1 MVWNM
6 RVRIGPYHVIRG
18 EVSGAFADLGVL
30 IPLEAGLIAVNGLN
44 PTATLL
50 GVGIAYIAA
59 GWYFRLPMPVQP
71 LKAFS
76 VIAIAQALSPSVI
89 AAGALQMSLFLFLL
103 GSTRAVEYLTR
114 AVPLP
119 VVRGVQFALGIV
131 LIRNSLGMVLSK
143 PFLVGG
149 DGQRYVGLAGLEM
162 SASLLLG
169 IVCLVLLLLLLWR
182 SWFPGS
188 ALVVVLGVLVGIAV
202 VGKDVQF
209 ALGPV
214 PIGLDLPRLTD
225 FPLALVVLVIP
236 QLPLTLT
243 NSVIATVDTARTY
256 YGPGA
261 ARVTP
266 VRTTISVALG
276 NLWAGLAG
284 GLPICHGSG
293 GLTAHYRMG
302 ARTPAAT
309 AVTGVVLISVALLF
323 GRSALE
329 VRNLMP
335 YAVLGVLLL
344 YVGLQHLLL
353 GLKVKEPRHLVVVAL
368 VGVVVLP
375 LGSLAIGAGVGM
387 ATYWGAGWFAALAK
401 KRRARGTRQISRV

>member
-1 MVWNM
+1 M
-6 RVRIGPYHVIRG
+6 RIGPYQLTWG

-30 IPLEAGLIAVNGLN
+30 IPLEASLIAVNGIN
-44 PTATLL
+44 PTSTLL

-59 GWYFRLPMPVQP
+59 GLYFRIPMPVQP

-89 AAGALQMSLFLFLL
+89 AAGALLMSLSLFLLA
-103 GSTRAVEYLTR
+103 STRTVEYLTR

-131 LIRNSLGMVLSK
+131 LVRNALGMVLSK

-149 DGQRYVGLAGLEM
+149 DGQRYVDLAGLDI
-162 SASLLLG
+162 SAGLLLG
-169 IVCLVLLLLLLWR
+169 IGSLVLLLLLLWR
-182 SWFPGS
+182 TRIPGS
-188 ALVVVLGVLVGIAV
+188 VVVAALGVLVGIAV
-202 VGKDVQF
+202 VDNGGHF

-214 PIGLDLPRLTD
+214 SVGLGFPKLTD
-225 FPLALVVLVIP
+225 FPTALVVLVIP

-243 NSVIATVDTARTY
+243 NSVIATVDTAHTY
-256 YGPGA
+256 YGKRA

-266 VRTTISVALG
+266 VRTSLSVAAG
-276 NLWAGLAG
+276 NLWAGFAG
-284 GLPICHGSG
+284 GLPMCHGSG

-309 AVTGVVLISVALLF
+309 AITGTVLILVALLF

-329 VRNLMP
+329 VRSLMP
-335 YAVLGVLLL
+335 YATLGALLF

-353 GLKVKEPRHLVVVAL
+353 GLKIKGLPYLAVVAI
-368 VGVVVLP
+368 VGAVAAAP
-375 LGSLAIGAGVGM
+375 FGNLAIGAGVGM
-387 ATYWGAGWFAALAK
+387 AVYWAARWITAVAE
-401 KRRARGTRQISRV
+401 KRRRRAADLSTRV